1 MEAARFTPDTTC
13 FGGDLDCGNG
23 LLTLIRS
30 ALERIEVGQVLE
42 VLSTEPTVW
51 HDLPAWC
58 RVNAHP
64 LLGAVPDGE
73 RTRYYLQKGA
83 VSRGEARPDWGM
95 QLPLRNGKE
104 LDTADWFVGRVGEV
118 PAHAATADG
127 FAPRG
132 SVLEPGAPDYDFFIN
147 DRDEV
152 WAENVAELYEQATAG
167 QWDASRDIPWDRL
180 EPLPEPMERAVCQ
193 IMTFLTENEFSAL
206 YVPGKFVSRINPRY
220 QEVVMFLCTHMMD
233 EARHI
238 EVFTKRA
245 LANGGGLQYSA
256 ASSQLSLKSLFDQQ
270 DFSSASFLLSVLGEG
285 TFVDLLR
292 FIQDHAPD
300 PVTAE
305 IVWRARVDETRHV
318 HFGLSHARHYLQAD
332 SSHVHKLTAAV
343 RARAAYMESVTDIN
357 PMVQEAL
364 AILAGGG
371 IEPDQ
376 VQQGLERV
384 RLLMQTMHENR
395 IKRLV
400 TAGFTPDQARELS
413 ELHTPNFM

>member
-1 MEAARFTPDTTC
+1 METARFTADASC

-23 LLTLIRS
+23 LLMLIR
-30 ALERIEVGQVLE
+30 AGLDRLEAGQVLE
-42 VLSTEPTVW
+42 ILSTEPTVW

-58 RVNAHP
+58 RVNAHT
-64 LLGAVPDGE
+64 LVGAVPDGD
-73 RTRYYLQKGA
+73 RTRYYVRKGT
-83 VSRGEARPDWGM
+83 VSRGEARPDWGTR
-95 QLPLRNGKE
+95 LPLRNERE
-104 LDTADWFVGRVGEV
+104 LDTADWFVGRVGDV
-118 PAHAATADG
+118 PAHAATTDG

-147 DRDEV
+147 DKDEV
-152 WAENVAELYEQATAG
+152 WADNIAELYEQATAN
-167 QWDASRDIPWDRL
+167 QWDASRDIPWGHL
-180 EPLPEPMERAVCQ
+180 KPLPEPLERAVCQ
-193 IMTFLTENEFSAL
+193 IMSFLAENEFSAL

-220 QEVVMFLCTHMMD
+220 QEVVMFLCTQMMD

-256 ASSQLSLKSLFDQQ
+256 ASSQLSLKTLFDQQ

-292 FIQDHAPD
+292 FIQDYAPD
-300 PVTAE
+300 AVTAE
-305 IVWRARVDETRHV
+305 IVRRARIDETRHV
-318 HFGLSHARHYLQAD
+318 HFGVAHVTHYLKADPAHARKLIEASHAR
-332 SSHVHKLTAAV
+332 AAV
-343 RARAAYMESVTDIN
+343 MESVSGIN

-364 AILAGGG
+364 AVLAGGG

-376 VQQGLERV
+376 VQVGLERV
-384 RLLMQTMHENR
+384 RRLMKTMHENR

-400 TAGFTPDQARELS
+400 TAGFTPEQAQELS
-413 ELHTPNFM
+413 KLHTPNFM